1 MGFAVNAA
9 RSVPDLH
16 CMCGHCSILPKIF
29 DKPSIATEKSFC
41 NSKGVRILCFAEKEV
56 FAVNTAYDGL
66 LHELQKQGAYL
77 LNKAQTEQLVNIVLQ
92 PKKGGGH
99 EVNKKWVGKD
109 AARILETIGVHVPD
123 TCRLAIC
130 EVPADH
136 PFVLVE
142 QMMPVLPIVRCQSF
156 EQAVEDAVVAEH
168 GNRHTASIFSKDVD
182 HMTRFARVIETTIYV
197 KNSATKAG
205 VGIGG
210 EGHCTMTIAG
220 PTGEGITCAKS
231 FCRRRRCMLAEGGLR
246 II

>member
-1 MGFAVNAA
+1 M
-9 RSVPDLH
+9 
-16 CMCGHCSILPKIF
+16 
-29 DKPSIATEKSFC
+29 
-41 NSKGVRILCFAEKEV
+41 
-56 FAVNTAYDGL
+56 NTAYDGL

-156 EQAVEDAVVAEH
+156 EQAGYSTQEFVGEELQTVDAQGNVVEDGMDE
-168 GNRHTASIFSKDVD
+168 
-182 HMTRFARVIETTIYV
+182 
-197 KNSATKAG
+197 
-205 VGIGG
+205 
-210 EGHCTMTIAG
+210 
-220 PTGEGITCAKS
+220 
-231 FCRRRRCMLAEGGLR
+231 
-246 II
+246 